1 MRRLIASLNF
11 AALSALQ
18 NFRRN
23 LGVSLA
29 AVFTMGLILL
39 MAGGTA
45 LGWHTI
51 NSVLQTEQSR
61 ASNMRI
67 YLDDGA
73 SLAQITDFQSRLQH
87 DSRIQS
93 VAFMNKDQAAKE
105 ASQQEST
112 FADSLR
118 VLGSN
123 PLPASL
129 NVTLRKMTDL
139 QAIHDLAVSTPIV
152 QQGNLAT
159 DYNPD
164 VISKLNK
171 FIWTITIIAAVVV
184 IVLFV
189 ISLVIIMNTIRT
201 AVYVRRREIEIMKL
215 VGATDWFVRWP
226 FLLEGIIGGV
236 LAAIVAGVLVSA
248 GYNVLVNSLHKNL
261 LFFPLTF
268 DGTFLAVILL
278 AVAGAGI
285 LLGALGS
292 YLGVRRFLA
301 V

>member
-11 AALSALQ
+11 AAGSAVQ

-23 LGVSLA
+23 LTVSLA
-29 AVFTMGLILL
+29 AVLTMGLILL

-45 LGWHTI
+45 LGRHTI
-51 NSVLQTEQSR
+51 KQVLETEQSR

-67 YLDDGA
+67 YLEDGA
-73 SLAQITDFQSRLQH
+73 SLAQITDFKSRLQA
-87 DSRIQS
+87 DSRIATVS
-93 VAFMNKDQAAKE
+93 FMNKDQAAKE
-105 ASQQEST
+105 ASQQEET
-112 FADSLR
+112 FAESLR

-129 NVTLRKMTDL
+129 NVTLKKETDL
-139 QAIHDLAVSTPIV
+139 AWLNGYAHQNPIV

-164 VISKLNK
+164 VINKLN
-171 FIWTITIIAAVVV
+171 TMITVISVVAAAVVRE
-184 IVLFV
+184 LFF

-226 FLLEGIIGGV
+226 FLLEGMLGGT
-236 LAAIVAGVLVSA
+236 LAAVLAGVLVAVS
-248 GYNVLVNSLHKNL
+248 YNVLVSTLHLKL
-261 LFFPLTF
+261 LFFPLHY
-268 DGTFLAVILL
+268 DGTYLIVVLFATG
-278 AVAGAGI
+278 GAGI

>member
-1 MRRLIASLNF
+1 LRRVLASLRF
-11 AALSALQ
+11 AAVSAGQ

-29 AVFTMGLILL
+29 AVFTIGLILL
-39 MAGGTA
+39 MASGTA
-45 LGWHTI
+45 LGWHTV
-51 NSVLQTEQSR
+51 SQVLDTEKSR

-73 SLAQITDFQSRLQH
+73 SLAQISDFQSKLQH
-87 DSRIQS
+87 DPRIQS
-93 VAFMNKDQAAKE
+93 VSYMNKDQAAKE

-112 FADSLR
+112 FAESLR
-118 VLGSN
+118 VLGTN

-129 NVTLRKMTDL
+129 NVTLRKMADL
-139 QAIHDLAVSTPIV
+139 QSIHDLAVGSPIV
-152 QQGNLAT
+152 QQGDLAT

-164 VISKLNK
+164 VINKLNS
-171 FIWTITIIAAVVV
+171 FIIGITVVAAVIVV
-184 IVLFV
+184 VLFC

-226 FLLEGIIGGV
+226 FVLEGMLGGV
-236 LAAIVAGVLVSA
+236 LAAVVAGVLVAA
-248 GYNVLVNSLHKNL
+248 GYNALVSTLHQKL
-261 LFFPLTF
+261 LFFPLSF
-268 DGTFLAVILL
+268 DGAYLTAVLL
-278 AVAGAGI
+278 VVGGAGM

-292 YLGVRRFLA
+292 YIGVRRHL
-301 V
+301 VV

>member
-1 MRRLIASLNF
+1 MRWALASLRF
-11 AALSALQ
+11 AAVSALQ

-39 MAGGTA
+39 MASGTA
-45 LGWHTI
+45 LGWHTV
-51 NSVLQTEQSR
+51 SQVLQTEQSR

-73 SLAQITDFQSRLQH
+73 SLAQIADFQSRLQR
-87 DSRIQS
+87 DPRIQS
-93 VAFMNKDQAAKE
+93 VNFMNKDQAAKE

-112 FADSLR
+112 FAESLR

-129 NVTLRKMTDL
+129 NVTLRRMTDL
-139 QAIHDLAVSTPIV
+139 QAIHDLAVSSPIV
-152 QQGNLAT
+152 QQGDLAT

-164 VISKLNK
+164 VINKLNQ
-171 FIWTITIIAAVVV
+171 FIWVITIVAIVVV
-184 IVLFV
+184 GVLAV

-226 FLLEGIIGGV
+226 FVLEGILGGV
-236 LAAIVAGVLVSA
+236 LAAVLAGVLVA
-248 GYNVLVNSLHKNL
+248 FGYNTLVSTLHQKV
-261 LFFPLTF
+261 LFFPLSF
-268 DGTFLAVILL
+268 DGAYLALILL
-278 AVAGAGI
+278 AVGGAGI

-292 YLGVRRFLA
+292 YIGVRRHLA

>member
-1 MRRLIASLNF
+1 MRRLLASLKF
-11 AALSALQ
+11 AAVSAVQ

-39 MAGGTA
+39 MVGGTA
-45 LGWHTI
+45 LGRHTI
-51 NSVLQTEQSR
+51 NQVLETEQSR

-73 SLAQITDFQSRLQH
+73 SLAQITDFKSRLEH
-87 DSRIQS
+87 DARIQS
-93 VAFMNKDQAAKE
+93 VKFMNKDQAAKD
-105 ASQQEST
+105 AAQQEST
-112 FADSLR
+112 FAESLR

-129 NVTLRKMTDL
+129 NVTLRQMADL
-139 QAIHDLAVSTPIV
+139 QSINDLAHSSPIV

-164 VISKLNK
+164 VINKLNN
-171 FIWTITIIAAVVV
+171 FIWAISLIAIVVV
-184 IVLFV
+184 VVLFF

-226 FLLEGIIGGV
+226 FLLEGVIGGV
-236 LAAIVAGVLVSA
+236 LAAVVAGVLVA
-248 GYNVLVNSLHKNL
+248 VGYNMMVGTLHRKL
-261 LFFPLTF
+261 LFFPLQF
-268 DGTFLAVILL
+268 DGTYLTLILL
-278 AVAGAGI
+278 AIAGAGI